1 MVFRVNFHNYWAYHL
16 WNIRCNHPPSGDQS
30 SIDNRLHL
38 DSTISVRHNVPSHPT
53 PNLHSDQ
60 LCGTNGRM
68 DWDNISCSILS
79 DHDSH
84 SCWRDSD
91 SCQRADY
98 RLYGGKGTHGHC
110 SQLGFRS
117 GVRLR
122 NVERPKLEV
131 FRRRPQH
138 TTTYDRRYD
147 AKCKRSGRR
156 SFRF

>member
-30 SIDNRLHL
+30 SIDNRVHL
-38 DSTISVRHNVPSHPT
+38 NSTISVRHNVPSHPT

-79 DHDSH
+79 DHDNH
-84 SCWRDSD
+84 SCWWNSD
-91 SCQRADY
+91 GGQRTDY
-98 RLYGGKGTHGHC
+98 RLYGGKGAHGHYC
-110 SQLGFRS
+110 QLGFRS

-131 FRRRPQH
+131 FRRRPH
-138 TTTYDRRYD
+138 PSTTWDRRYD

-156 SFRF
+156 SLRF